1 MQCFALKWGER
12 LRGLQIRSYFQD
24 ISLELVC
31 RFGRLVCNSPV
42 ATNAHF
48 EFTSPLRTVYICVYC
63 AYRIYTDGVCVT
75 EALFLSQNDSRPMYL
90 QIMEQIKQKVRAGD
104 WPAGHPLPSIREL
117 SVSTQVS
124 VITVKRAYT
133 ELEQEGVIVTQ
144 AGRGSFVA
152 DVVDVQKTLLEAELE
167 KYIAGVVNT
176 GHALGLSDSQIVA
189 LVKKALV
196 NSR

>member
-1 MQCFALKWGER
+1 MPEHS
-12 LRGLQIRSYFQD
+12 LRWCQSSQHPL
-24 ISLELVC
+24 
-31 RFGRLVCNSPV
+31 RFL
-42 ATNAHF
+42 F
-48 EFTSPLRTVYICVYC
+48 EGDEYTRLRTVHICVYC

-117 SVSTQVS
+117 SVATKVS

-133 ELEQEGVIVTQ
+133 ELEMEGVIVTQ

-152 DVVDVQKTLLEAELE
+152 DVVDVQKSLMEAELDN
-167 KYIAGVVNT
+167 YIQGLIGAGR
-176 GHALGLSDSQIVA
+176 ALDLSDSQILA
-189 LVKKALV
+189 LVKKALAAA
-196 NSR
+196 

>member
-1 MQCFALKWGER
+1 MDKYTR
-12 LRGLQIRSYFQD
+12 
-24 ISLELVC
+24 
-31 RFGRLVCNSPV
+31 
-42 ATNAHF
+42 
-48 EFTSPLRTVYICVYC
+48 LRTVHICVYC
-63 AYRIYTDGVCVT
+63 VYRIYTDGVCVT

-104 WPAGHPLPSIREL
+104 WPAGHALPSIREL

-152 DVVDVQKTLLEAELE
+152 DVVDVQKTLLDAELE
-167 KYIAGVVNT
+167 KYIAGVINA
-176 GHALGLSDSQIVA
+176 GHALGLSDNQILA
-189 LVKKALV
+189 LVKKALLA
-196 NSR
+196 S

>member
-1 MQCFALKWGER
+1 MPEVDWVS
-12 LRGLQIRSYFQD
+12 GL
-24 ISLELVC
+24 
-31 RFGRLVCNSPV
+31 V
-42 ATNAHF
+42 A
-48 EFTSPLRTVYICVYC
+48 YC

-117 SVSTQVS
+117 SVVTKVS

-152 DVVDVQKTLLEAELE
+152 DSADLTSELTKAELE
-167 KYIAGVVNT
+167 KTLDNFISGMRR
-176 GHALGLSDSQIVA
+176 LGLSDTEIMAQ
-189 LVKKALV
+189 LKKALGRV
-196 NSR
+196 R